1 MPFIFFSDC
10 YIFRCCKAKSK
21 KFLIRICAK
30 SRLFEAAVIECVKV
44 YKYRENSTIFI
55 ASKSLLCEKYSI
67 FRGNLVMKKTMNRIL
82 SSLLVAVMILT
93 LIPFT
98 GLQLKASA
106 VAKYMWPVLGGYGI
120 SRWNSSSH
128 YGVDINSSGNGSSNP
143 QVISTYSGTVT
154 KVSNACSCTGKNVA
168 YYDSNGKYI
177 GMVTCTTHKNNYGNC
192 VIVANDDGTTSVY
205 GHLKYNSIQVSIG
218 SRVSQGQNI
227 GLMGDS
233 GCSTGV
239 HLHFEIRTGSAQ
251 STCIDLKNTSFL
263 PASNIISNSIPGNIS
278 ISANMYSVG
287 VGDTVTF
294 NYSISGATN
303 RSLGIDW
310 AGGSRYRTI
319 GLSSDSGSVSYTF
332 TEPGLFCCIT
342 EGSNS
347 KGYNCCGGVYIRV
360 IDTAPKDISISSDLT
375 SISVGDT
382 VTFKYNITGATYKG
396 IGIDWAGGSRYKSI
410 GLSNDSGTYSVT
422 FTEPGLFCCIT
433 EGYNSKGYNCCGGV
447 YIRVIDTVPTNC
459 NISLSE
465 TSKKVIPI
473 GSTVTFNYNILGA
486 STKNLGIDYAGG
498 SRYAN
503 IPVNRDSGTVSYTF
517 NDSEAHTY
525 CCIIE
530 GFNNIGY
537 NCSPGIYITT
547 FDPNINITFDANGGL
562 CSTTSKTVTYDSS
575 YGTLPTPT
583 RNGYAF
589 EGWFTEAENGTQVK
603 SSDIVSITE
612 NQTLYAHWTVL
623 CKHEYSSV
631 ITIQPDCTNI
641 GEKTYTCTKC
651 GELYTEEITALG
663 HDYEATVTSP
673 TCTEQGYTTY
683 TCSRCND
690 SYADSYTEALNHPT
704 KSWHIMKNPTA
715 TSTGLMEETCD
726 LCHKR
731 FNEMVIPS
739 SNPNYVTGITLS
751 SDKEIVGV
759 GDSFTLTAVVNPE
772 TATNKNVLW
781 SSINSKVATVDNGT
795 VSALKPGSTVIV
807 AQTDDGGYK
816 DFCLIRVVG
825 ITPKLNTT
833 AVVDYDNGII
843 SGIAPKLNSLDSF
856 IETSENSLSL
866 AYSTDTIGTGTIVNV
881 CQNGEVVDA
890 YTTVIFGDVNGDG
903 VYDGMDAMI
912 VNCIANGLLTREQ
925 VSETVYMA
933 ADCNHD
939 GVIDN
944 LDVELLQQAGILL
957 AGVDQTK
964 SEEELLETG
973 SVYAEYLN
981 LIDQSVETETTEV
994 VKETPA
1000 EEPANPGFTFNFFDA
1015 LIAFIKEFIVIIKS
1029 ALAVIW

>member
-55 ASKSLLCEKYSI
+55 ASKSLLCEKI
-67 FRGNLVMKKTMNRIL
+67 QHIWGDLVMKKTMNRIL

-154 KVSNACSCTGKNVA
+154 KVSNDCSCTGKNVA

-263 PASNIISNSIPGNIS
+263 PASNIVDTQAPTYSDHFVSC
-278 ISANMYSVG
+278 ISASSFNVNATLSDDVG
-287 VGDTVTF
+287 IKDAWAVVFGPDGEHQFPIDANSGFFYHTFFTSEFGGPGTYTVH
-294 NYSISGATN
+294 
-303 RSLGIDW
+303 L
-310 AGGSRYRTI
+310 
-319 GLSSDSGSVSYTF
+319 
-332 TEPGLFCCIT
+332 
-342 EGSNS
+342 
-347 KGYNCCGGVYIRV
+347 YIRDYADNSTKIIYENINAVDDTSPPRVSNTFVSCVSSSSFNVNASLSDNNGIKDVWVVVYGPNGEHQFSIGANVGFFYHTFYTADFGGPGTYTVHLYFNDYSGNTTKV
-360 IDTAPKDISISSDLT
+360 IYNDIVAKDDSECPIVTNQNVSDISSESFKLNATVYDSSGIRDGWMVIYSPDGEHQFSIAANNGDL
-375 SISVGDT
+375 
-382 VTFKYNITGATYKG
+382 
-396 IGIDWAGGSRYKSI
+396 
-410 GLSNDSGTYSVT
+410 
-422 FTEPGLFCCIT
+422 
-433 EGYNSKGYNCCGGV
+433 V
-447 YIRVIDTVPTNC
+447 YQI
-459 NISLSE
+459 E
-465 TSKKVIPI
+465 TS
-473 GSTVTFNYNILGA
+473 Y
-486 STKNLGIDYAGG
+486 YGG
-498 SRYAN
+498 
-503 IPVNRDSGTVSYTF
+503 
-517 NDSEAHTY
+517 
-525 CCIIE
+525 
-530 GFNNIGY
+530 
-537 NCSPGIYITT
+537 PGIYTIHIY
-547 FDPNINITFDANGGL
+547 F
-562 CSTTSKTVTYDSS
+562 YDV
-575 YGTLPTPT
+575 YGNATKIVYNQIEAKDVPIHGSASCIESIYTIHPTCT
-583 RNGYAF
+583 
-589 EGWFTEAENGTQVK
+589 ENGKIEK
-603 SSDIVSITE
+603 SCS
-612 NQTLYAHWTVL
+612 
-623 CKHEYSSV
+623 
-631 ITIQPDCTNI
+631 
-641 GEKTYTCTKC
+641 C
-651 GELYTEEITALG
+651 GYYEEEIIAKLG

-739 SNPNYVTGITLS
+739 LNPNYVTGITLS

-1015 LIAFIKEFIVIIKS
+1015 LIAFIKEFIAIIKS